1 MFRKMDE
8 QELCAL
14 LSTGVDASGEQLS
27 IEKLTTGTK
36 TVKHLVTETGAFE
49 VAIAKDE
56 KTNRFTVY
64 RRSVRILFF
73 IDGYYYVEIGRDYR
87 GERGFEP
94 GRQLYTISGTLQQ
107 GEASEIGGAREIIEE
122 TKGLIIPY
130 PRELIHVPG
139 EFEVE
144 RESRVYPGL
153 RSHVSFQLYV
163 LNISRFIPRRLR
175 LKSLK
180 VIEPEV
186 TVHIER
192 FEGEPLIIGGEL
204 LFAS

>member
-8 QELCAL
+8 KELCDL
-14 LSTGVDASGEQLS
+14 LSTGVDAAGEPLS

-56 KTNRFTVY
+56 NTNRFTVY

-73 IDGYYYVEIGRDYR
+73 IDGYYFVEIGRDYR

-122 TKGLIIPY
+122 TKGVIVPN
-130 PRELIHVPG
+130 PRELILIPG
-139 EFEVE
+139 EFETK

-153 RSHVSFQLYV
+153 RSHVSYQLYA
-163 LNISRFIPRRLR
+163 LNISRFLPRGMRPR
-175 LKSLK
+175 SFR

-192 FEGEPLIIGGEL
+192 FSGEALRVIAEAL
-204 LFAS
+204 LAT